1 MGKSIKELKKRTSF
15 LDIRKDDENKFYI
28 HYLMIGRI
36 SEDNKFN
43 GLVQGYENTGEDS
56 SILIYNSILVYNNKA
71 LPIFD
76 EDKSIEIDSE
86 EIERAFTMLDG
97 VDYDDLYSFVSDSI
111 EYSNEEDIWKPK
123 EHLINSL
130 SLNENTQICMDNF
143 KITPFDYGNTI
154 FNNKISYWEVSELIE
169 LLKANCKDEL
179 YTVIDDYIENYD
191 AFPVDVILF
200 MDTPF
205 QFTIDFNKYKK
216 FLGKKAFNSLS
227 AKIKS

>member
-1 MGKSIKELKKRTSF
+1 MEKSIKELKKRTSF

-43 GLVQGYENTGEDS
+43 GLVQGYEKAGEYS
-56 SILIYNSILVYNNKA
+56 SILIYNNKA

-123 EHLINSL
+123 EHLINLL

-154 FNNKISYWEVSELIE
+154 FNNKISHWELPELIE

-179 YTVIDDYIENYD
+179 YAVIDDYIENHD

-205 QFTIDFNKYKK
+205 QFTIDFSKYKK
-216 FLGKKAFNSLS
+216 ILGKKAFNSLS
-227 AKIKS
+227 TKIKS